1 MIDNK
6 YSDKTLSLVIF
17 LGAAAWGMYWFP
29 LRTIENYG
37 ITSSWSVVI
46 FNACP
51 LLLLCPLL
59 AIKTKK
65 IKGDLRPLGF
75 SAIMIGM
82 AFTLYA
88 NALVETT
95 VIKATLLFYLNIIW
109 STIIGII
116 WLSERLTKARFIAI
130 CVALIG
136 LFLLVWQSGESANL
150 LNIGDIFG
158 LLSGIFW
165 AVGIATLARWP
176 SIPILPMATS
186 VYVATALLSCVF
198 AIFIY
203 QEPFPNLSTVKLA
216 LPMAAF
222 WSIVILLPGFMIIFE
237 VSKYLFPGRV
247 GILMMSEVIVAIIS
261 ASILVP
267 SEKMIFVQWLGASA
281 ILLAGFI
288 EVLFGDNRHQNSQQG
303 ESV

>member
-1 MIDNK
+1 MINTK
-6 YSDKTLSLVIF
+6 YSDKTLSSVIF

-37 ITSSWSVVI
+37 ITNSWSVVI

-59 AIKTKK
+59 AIKSKQ
-65 IKGDLRPLGF
+65 IKGGLRPLAF

-95 VIKATLLFYLNIIW
+95 VIRATLLFYLNIIW
-109 STIIGII
+109 STIVGII
-116 WLSERLTKARFIAI
+116 WLSERFTQARFIAM

-136 LFLLVWQSGESANL
+136 LLLLVWQSGESENP
-150 LNIGDIFG
+150 LNIGDLYG

-165 AVGIATLARWP
+165 SIGIAALARWP
-176 SIPILPMATS
+176 SISIIPMTTS
-186 VYVATALLSCVF
+186 VYIATALLSSIF

-203 QEPFPNLSTVKLA
+203 QEPFPPLSAIKLA
-216 LPMAAF
+216 LPTAAL
-222 WSIVILLPGFMIIFE
+222 WSVVILLPGFMIIFE
-237 VSKYLFPGRV
+237 ISKYLFPGRIS
-247 GILMMSEVIVAIIS
+247 ILMMSEVIVAIIS

-267 SEKMIFVQWLGASA
+267 SEKMIFVQWLGAAA
-281 ILLAGFI
+281 ILSAGFI
-288 EVLFGDNRHQNSQQG
+288 EVIFGDNRHQNRH
-303 ESV
+303 